1 MAARYYGISR
11 GETRVTEGAATTG
24 KELEVVIAVTGTVK
38 RVDANVLLDF
48 VVRHIN
54 TGTDNLVA

>member
-11 GETRVTEGAATTG
+11 GEIRVTEGAATTG